1 MKKYCFVLLMMLF
14 FTTLSYAQVTTSAI
28 SGKIVDVQK
37 QALPGATVV
46 AIHLPSG
53 TYYSGVSNVDG
64 YYAIMGMKPGGPYRI
79 ETRYI
84 GYEKSD
90 LVGINLPLGETFIY
104 NPVMNESSIAL
115 NELVVVAAPGF
126 NTQRTG
132 ASANISSQ
140 QLQLMPS
147 ISRSVSDF
155 TRLVPQA
162 ASSNGGTSFSGTN
175 NRYNSFQVDGVVNND
190 VFGLAGTGTNG
201 GQAGIQPI
209 SLDAIEQIQVVIA
222 PYDVR
227 QSGFTGGG
235 INAITKSGSND
246 FKGSAYF
253 YGNNQDFVGTTAGK
267 NVENRKKLD
276 KQTDMQFGVSLG
288 GALIKN
294 KLFFFVNGEI
304 TDKSYPTSYN
314 VGEGSNVTKEEADQV
329 MNHLMSISGGY
340 NGGGYGPMDVTTKS
354 YKILE
359 RIDWNIND
367 NNKFTL
373 RHSYVS
379 GKQLNYSLSANG
391 LRFNDN
397 GYYMNSKTHTFAAE
411 LNTKL
416 NNTMNNELRVGY
428 TRVRDNR
435 DFGSTPFPY
444 VKVKLDN
451 LRYIEMGTERY
462 STANRLDQDIV
473 TLTDNFNLSFG
484 SHQLTFGTHNEL
496 FMLEN
501 LFIRENFGSYVYSSL
516 ADFLSI
522 GSAKEAKPEEY
533 NYSFSNETITG
544 SKNWAP
550 SFGAMQL
557 GLYAQ
562 DKWNL
567 TDNFNFTYGLRV
579 DMPLYLDKPSINEK
593 FNASEIAKSRDLA
606 TNKMPSSTP
615 LFSPR
620 VGFRWDINRD
630 NSFLVRGGAGIF
642 TGRIPFVW
650 ISNSFGNTGVE
661 YIRTRLQTA
670 DLKNINFKFSPDP
683 YNQPLGKAM
692 TSTEVDVV
700 SKDFK
705 YPQSFR
711 VNLAV
716 EKMLPFD
723 IRGTLEGI
731 YTKKMNDIYYQNI
744 NIEES
749 GKMLNNFKDKRP
761 LYGPSIS
768 ADYTSVILLSNTNE
782 GYSYNVTG
790 KLEKSF
796 DFGLDLMAA
805 YTYGVSKGVN
815 DGTSSQAYSNWSYNE
830 NWRGSNNPEV
840 SYTDFDQP
848 HRIIASASYKVAYGK
863 NLATSIALF
872 YSGNSGSRYS
882 LCYNGDLNKDGVK
895 GNDLI
900 YVPTN
905 SEIDAMIIKPLTN
918 LPADKQRND
927 LKAYINSEESGL
939 KNLQGKYA
947 ERNGLITPFEH
958 HFDLRIMQDFYLM
971 VGGRKHTL
979 QVNLDVLNIG
989 NLFNRAWGTVNSP
1002 GYSYTPI
1009 KVESIAS
1016 NGTPTFSF
1024 TKPASN
1030 ALYNQSDY
1038 NSRWRAQLGVRYI
1051 F

>member
-1 MKKYCFVLLMMLF
+1 MKKNLGFLLLMLL
-14 FTTLSYAQVTTSAI
+14 FTTISHAQVTTSAI
-28 SGKIVDVQK
+28 TGKIVDTKKEV
-37 QALPGATVV
+37 LPGAAVIAV
-46 AIHLPSG
+46 HIPSG
-53 TYYSGVSNVDG
+53 TMYSGVSNGDG
-64 YYAIMGMKPGGPYRI
+64 YYSLMGMKPGGPYRI
-79 ETRYI
+79 ETSFI
-84 GYEKSD
+84 GYEKAE
-90 LVGINLPLGETFIY
+90 LTGVTLPLGETYIY
-104 NPVMNESSIAL
+104 NPVMSESSIAL
-115 NELVVVAAPGF
+115 NELVIVGTSGF

-132 ASANISSQ
+132 ASANISAQ
-140 QLQLMPS
+140 QLQVMPS
-147 ISRSVSDF
+147 ISRSIGDF
-155 TRLVPQA
+155 TRLIPQA
-162 ASSNGGTSFSGTN
+162 ASTNGGTSFSGAN

-235 INAITKSGSND
+235 INAITKSGSNE

-267 NVENRKKLD
+267 DVKDRTKLD
-276 KQTDMQFGVSLG
+276 KQTDMQYGLSLG

-314 VGEGSNVTKEEADQV
+314 VGDGSNVTKEEADQV
-329 MNHLMSISGGY
+329 MNHLKSISGGY
-340 NGGGYGPMDVTTKS
+340 NGGGYGSQDVTTKS

-359 RIDWNIND
+359 RIDWNINE

-379 GKQLNYSLSANG
+379 GKQLNFSLSANG

-416 NNTMNNELRVGY
+416 SNTKNNELRFGY
-428 TRVRDNR
+428 TRVRDSR
-435 DFGSTPFPY
+435 DFGATPFPY
-444 VKVKLDN
+444 IKVKLDN

-462 STANRLDQDIV
+462 STANTLDQDIF
-473 TLTDNFNLSFG
+473 TLTDNFNWSVG

-496 FMLEN
+496 FQMEN

-522 GSAKEAKPEEY
+522 GTANEAKPEEY
-533 NYSFSNETITG
+533 NYSYSNETITG
-544 SKNWAP
+544 SKSWAP

-562 DKWNL
+562 DKWSV
-567 TDNFNFTYGLRV
+567 TDNFNLTYGLRV
-579 DMPLYLDKPSINEK
+579 DMPIYLDKPGVNTK
-593 FNASEIAKSRDLA
+593 FNTSDMAVSRNLA
-606 TNKMPSSTP
+606 TNNMPGSTP

-620 VGFRWDINRD
+620 VGFRWDINSD
-630 NSFLVRGGAGIF
+630 NSFLLRGGAGIF

-650 ISNSFGNTGVE
+650 ISNSFSNTGIE
-661 YIRTRLQTA
+661 YVRTRLKSS
-670 DLKNINFKFSPDP
+670 DLKNMDFKFNADP
-683 YNQPLGKAM
+683 ANQPSGKSM
-692 TSTEVDVV
+692 TSEVDVV
-700 SKDFK
+700 SDDFK

-716 EKMLPFD
+716 EKMLPYD
-723 IRGTLEGI
+723 VRATVEGI
-731 YTKKMNDIYYQNI
+731 YTKKMNDIFYQNI

-749 GKMLNNFKDKRP
+749 GKTLNNFGDKRP
-761 LYGPSIS
+761 LYGSSIS
-768 ADYTSVILLSNTNE
+768 SDYTSVILLSNSSE
-782 GYSYNVTG
+782 GYSYNITG
-790 KLEKSF
+790 KLEKTF

-805 YTYGVSKGVN
+805 YTYGQSKGVN

-848 HRIIASASYKVAYGK
+848 HRIIASASYKVSYGK
-863 NLATSIALF
+863 NFATSVALF
-872 YSGNSGSRYS
+872 YNGNSGSRYS
-882 LCYNGDLNKDGVK
+882 LCYNGDLNKDGVN
-895 GNDLI
+895 GNDLL
-900 YVPTN
+900 YVPTDA
-905 SEIDAMIIKPLTN
+905 EVDAMNFKTLTG
-918 LPADKQRND
+918 LTPDQQKID
-927 LKAYINSEESGL
+927 LKGFLASEESGL
-939 KNLQGKYA
+939 SDKRGGYA
-947 ERNGLITPFEH
+947 ERNELMTPFEH
-958 HFDLRIMQDFYLM
+958 HFDLRLMQDFYIM
-971 VGGRKHTL
+971 VGSRKHTL

-1009 KVESIAS
+1009 KAESVTAD
-1016 NGTPTFSF
+1016 GAATFSF
-1024 TKPASN
+1024 TKPSSN
-1030 ALYNQSDY
+1030 KLYNQSDY
-1038 NSRWRAQLGVRYI
+1038 NSRWRAQIGVRYI

>member
-1 MKKYCFVLLMMLF
+1 MKKNLVFLLLMLL
-14 FTTLSYAQVTTSAI
+14 FTTISHAQVTTSAI
-28 SGKIVDVQK
+28 TGKIVDAKKEV
-37 QALPGATVV
+37 LPGAAVIAV
-46 AIHLPSG
+46 HIPSG
-53 TYYSGVSNVDG
+53 TMYSGVSNGDG
-64 YYAIMGMKPGGPYRI
+64 YYSLMGMKPGGPYRI
-79 ETRYI
+79 ETSFI
-84 GYEKSD
+84 GYEKAE
-90 LVGINLPLGETFIY
+90 LTGVTLPLGETYIY
-104 NPVMNESSIAL
+104 NPVMSESSIAL
-115 NELVVVAAPGF
+115 NELVIVGTSGF

-132 ASANISSQ
+132 ASANISAQ

-147 ISRSVSDF
+147 ISRSIGDF
-155 TRLVPQA
+155 TRLIPQA
-162 ASSNGGTSFSGTN
+162 ASTNGGTSFSGTN

-235 INAITKSGSND
+235 INAITKSGSNE

-267 NVENRKKLD
+267 DVKDRTKLD
-276 KQTDMQFGVSLG
+276 KQTDMQYGLSLG

-314 VGEGSNVTKEEADQV
+314 VGDGSNVTKEEADQV
-329 MNHLMSISGGY
+329 MNHLKSISGGY
-340 NGGGYGPMDVTTKS
+340 NGGGYGSQDVTTKS

-359 RIDWNIND
+359 RIDWNINE

-379 GKQLNYSLSANG
+379 GKQLNFSLSANG

-416 NNTMNNELRVGY
+416 SNTKNNELRFGY
-428 TRVRDNR
+428 TRVRDSR
-435 DFGSTPFPY
+435 DFGATPFPY
-444 VKVKLDN
+444 IKVKLDN

-462 STANRLDQDIV
+462 STANTLDQDIF
-473 TLTDNFNLSFG
+473 TLTDNFNWSVG

-496 FMLEN
+496 FQMEN

-522 GSAKEAKPEEY
+522 GTANEAKPEEY
-533 NYSFSNETITG
+533 NYSYSNETITG
-544 SKNWAP
+544 SKSWAP

-562 DKWNL
+562 DKWSV
-567 TDNFNFTYGLRV
+567 TDNFNLTYGLRV
-579 DMPLYLDKPSINEK
+579 DMPIYLDKPGVNAK
-593 FNASEIAKSRDLA
+593 FNTSDMAVSRNLA
-606 TNKMPSSTP
+606 TNNMPGSTP

-620 VGFRWDINRD
+620 VGFRWDINSD
-630 NSFLVRGGAGIF
+630 NSFLLRGGAGIF

-650 ISNSFGNTGVE
+650 ISNSFSNTGIE
-661 YIRTRLQTA
+661 YVRTRLKSS
-670 DLKNINFKFSPDP
+670 DLKNMDFKFNADP
-683 YNQPLGKAM
+683 ANQPSGKSM
-692 TSTEVDVV
+692 TSEVDVV
-700 SKDFK
+700 SDDFK

-711 VNLAV
+711 VNMAV
-716 EKMLPFD
+716 EKMLPYD
-723 IRGTLEGI
+723 VRATVEGI
-731 YTKKMNDIYYQNI
+731 YTKKMNDIFYQNI

-749 GKMLNNFKDKRP
+749 GKTVNNFGDKRP
-761 LYGPSIS
+761 LYGSSIS
-768 ADYTSVILLSNTNE
+768 SDYTSVILLSNSSE
-782 GYSYNVTG
+782 GYSYNITG
-790 KLEKSF
+790 KLEKTF

-805 YTYGVSKGVN
+805 YTYGQSKGVN

-848 HRIIASASYKVAYGK
+848 HRIIASASYKVSYGK
-863 NLATSIALF
+863 NFATSVALF
-872 YSGNSGSRYS
+872 YNGNSGSRYS
-882 LCYNGDLNKDGVK
+882 LCYNGDLNKDGVN
-895 GNDLI
+895 GNDLL
-900 YVPTN
+900 YVPTDA
-905 SEIDAMIIKPLTN
+905 EVDAMNFKTLTG
-918 LPADKQRND
+918 LTPDQQKID
-927 LKAYINSEESGL
+927 LKGFLASEESGL
-939 KNLQGKYA
+939 SDKRGGYA
-947 ERNGLITPFEH
+947 ERNELMTPFEH
-958 HFDLRIMQDFYLM
+958 HFDLRLMQDFYIM
-971 VGGRKHTL
+971 VGSRKHTL

-1009 KVESIAS
+1009 KAESVTAD
-1016 NGTPTFSF
+1016 GAATFSF
-1024 TKPASN
+1024 TKPSN
-1030 ALYNQSDY
+1030 NKLYNQSDY
-1038 NSRWRAQLGVRYI
+1038 NSRWRAQIGVRYI

>member
-1 MKKYCFVLLMMLF
+1 MKKNLGFLLLMLL
-14 FTTLSYAQVTTSAI
+14 FTTISHAQVTTSAI
-28 SGKIVDVQK
+28 TGKIVDTKKEV
-37 QALPGATVV
+37 LPGAAVIAV
-46 AIHLPSG
+46 HIPSG
-53 TYYSGVSNVDG
+53 TMYSGVSNGDG
-64 YYAIMGMKPGGPYRI
+64 YYSLMGMKPGGPYRI
-79 ETRYI
+79 ETSFI
-84 GYEKSD
+84 GYEKAE
-90 LVGINLPLGETFIY
+90 LTGVTLPLGETYIY
-104 NPVMNESSIAL
+104 NPVMSESSIAL
-115 NELVVVAAPGF
+115 NELVIVGTSGF

-132 ASANISSQ
+132 ASANISAQ
-140 QLQLMPS
+140 QLQVMPS
-147 ISRSVSDF
+147 ISRSIGDF
-155 TRLVPQA
+155 TRLIPQA
-162 ASSNGGTSFSGTN
+162 ASTNGGTSFSGAN

-235 INAITKSGSND
+235 INAITKSGSNE

-267 NVENRKKLD
+267 DVKDRTKLD
-276 KQTDMQFGVSLG
+276 KQTDMQYGLSLG

-314 VGEGSNVTKEEADQV
+314 VGDGSNVTKEEADQV
-329 MNHLMSISGGY
+329 MNHLKSISGGY
-340 NGGGYGPMDVTTKS
+340 NGGGYGSQDVTTKS

-359 RIDWNIND
+359 RIDWNINE

-379 GKQLNYSLSANG
+379 GKQLNFSLSANG

-416 NNTMNNELRVGY
+416 SNTKNNELRFGY
-428 TRVRDNR
+428 TRVRDSR
-435 DFGSTPFPY
+435 DFGATPFPY
-444 VKVKLDN
+444 IKVKLDN

-462 STANRLDQDIV
+462 STANTLDQDIF
-473 TLTDNFNLSFG
+473 TLTDNFNWSVG

-496 FMLEN
+496 FQMEN

-522 GSAKEAKPEEY
+522 GTANEAKPEEY
-533 NYSFSNETITG
+533 NYSYSNETITG
-544 SKNWAP
+544 SKSWAP

-562 DKWNL
+562 DKWSV
-567 TDNFNFTYGLRV
+567 TDNFNLTYGLRV
-579 DMPLYLDKPSINEK
+579 DMPIYLDKPGVNTK
-593 FNASEIAKSRDLA
+593 FNTSDMAVSRNLA
-606 TNKMPSSTP
+606 TNNMPGSTP

-620 VGFRWDINRD
+620 VGFRWDINSD
-630 NSFLVRGGAGIF
+630 NSFLFRGGAGIF

-650 ISNSFGNTGVE
+650 ISNSFSNTGIE
-661 YIRTRLQTA
+661 YVRTRLKSS
-670 DLKNINFKFSPDP
+670 DLKNMDFKFNADP
-683 YNQPLGKAM
+683 ANQPSGKSM
-692 TSTEVDVV
+692 TSEVDVV
-700 SKDFK
+700 SDDFK

-716 EKMLPFD
+716 EKMLPYD
-723 IRGTLEGI
+723 VRATVEGI
-731 YTKKMNDIYYQNI
+731 YTKKMNDIFYQNI

-749 GKMLNNFKDKRP
+749 GKTLNNFGDKRP
-761 LYGPSIS
+761 LYGSSIS
-768 ADYTSVILLSNTNE
+768 SDYTSVILLSNSSE
-782 GYSYNVTG
+782 GYSYNITG
-790 KLEKSF
+790 KLEKTF

-805 YTYGVSKGVN
+805 YTYGQSKGVN

-848 HRIIASASYKVAYGK
+848 HRIIASASYKVSYGK
-863 NLATSIALF
+863 NFATSVALF
-872 YSGNSGSRYS
+872 YNGNSGSRYS
-882 LCYNGDLNKDGVK
+882 LCYNGDLNKDGVN
-895 GNDLI
+895 GNDLL
-900 YVPTN
+900 YVPTDA
-905 SEIDAMIIKPLTN
+905 EVDAMNFKTLTG
-918 LPADKQRND
+918 LTPDQQKID
-927 LKAYINSEESGL
+927 LKGFLASEESGL
-939 KNLQGKYA
+939 SDKRGGYA
-947 ERNGLITPFEH
+947 ERNELMTPFEH
-958 HFDLRIMQDFYLM
+958 HFDLRLMQDFYIM
-971 VGGRKHTL
+971 VGSRKHTL

-1009 KVESIAS
+1009 KAESVTAD
-1016 NGTPTFSF
+1016 GAATFSF
-1024 TKPASN
+1024 TKPSSN
-1030 ALYNQSDY
+1030 KLYNQSDY
-1038 NSRWRAQLGVRYI
+1038 NSRWRAQIGVRYI

>member
-1 MKKYCFVLLMMLF
+1 MKKNLVFLLLMLL
-14 FTTLSYAQVTTSAI
+14 FTTISHAQVTTSAI
-28 SGKIVDVQK
+28 TGKIVDAKKEV
-37 QALPGATVV
+37 LPGAAVIAV
-46 AIHLPSG
+46 HIPSG
-53 TYYSGVSNVDG
+53 TMYSGVSNGDG
-64 YYAIMGMKPGGPYRI
+64 YYSLMGMKPGGPYRI
-79 ETRYI
+79 ETSFI
-84 GYEKSD
+84 GYEKAE
-90 LVGINLPLGETFIY
+90 LTGVTLPLGETYIY
-104 NPVMNESSIAL
+104 NPVMSESSIAL
-115 NELVVVAAPGF
+115 NELVIVGTSGF

-132 ASANISSQ
+132 ASANISAQ

-147 ISRSVSDF
+147 ISRSIGDF
-155 TRLVPQA
+155 TRLIPQA
-162 ASSNGGTSFSGTN
+162 ASTNGGTSFSGTN

-235 INAITKSGSND
+235 INAITKSGSNE

-267 NVENRKKLD
+267 DVKDRTKLD
-276 KQTDMQFGVSLG
+276 KQTDMQYGLSLG

-314 VGEGSNVTKEEADQV
+314 VGDGSNVTKEEADQV
-329 MNHLMSISGGY
+329 MNHLKSISGGY
-340 NGGGYGPMDVTTKS
+340 NGGGYGSQDVTTKS

-359 RIDWNIND
+359 RIDWNINE

-379 GKQLNYSLSANG
+379 GKQLNFSLSANG

-416 NNTMNNELRVGY
+416 SNTKNNELRFGY
-428 TRVRDNR
+428 TRVRDSR
-435 DFGSTPFPY
+435 DFGATPFPY
-444 VKVKLDN
+444 IKVKLDN

-462 STANRLDQDIV
+462 STANTLDQDIF
-473 TLTDNFNLSFG
+473 TLTDNFNWSVG

-496 FMLEN
+496 FQMEN

-522 GSAKEAKPEEY
+522 GTANEAKPEEY
-533 NYSFSNETITG
+533 NYSYSNETITG
-544 SKNWAP
+544 SKSWAP

-562 DKWNL
+562 DKWSV
-567 TDNFNFTYGLRV
+567 TDNFNLTYGLRV
-579 DMPLYLDKPSINEK
+579 DMPIYLDKPGVNAK
-593 FNASEIAKSRDLA
+593 FNASDMAVSRNLA
-606 TNKMPSSTP
+606 TNNMPGSTP

-620 VGFRWDINRD
+620 VGFRWDINSD
-630 NSFLVRGGAGIF
+630 NSFLLRGGAGIF

-650 ISNSFGNTGVE
+650 ISNSFSNTGIE
-661 YIRTRLQTA
+661 YVRTRLKSS
-670 DLKNINFKFSPDP
+670 DLKNMDFKFNADP
-683 YNQPLGKAM
+683 ANQPSGKSM
-692 TSTEVDVV
+692 TSEVDVV
-700 SKDFK
+700 SDDFK

-711 VNLAV
+711 VNMAV
-716 EKMLPFD
+716 EKMLPYD
-723 IRGTLEGI
+723 VRATVEGI
-731 YTKKMNDIYYQNI
+731 YTKKMNDIFYQNI

-749 GKMLNNFKDKRP
+749 GKTVNNFGDKRP
-761 LYGPSIS
+761 LYGSSIS
-768 ADYTSVILLSNTNE
+768 SDYTSVILLSNSSE
-782 GYSYNVTG
+782 GYSYNITG
-790 KLEKSF
+790 KLEKTF

-805 YTYGVSKGVN
+805 YTYGQSKGVN

-848 HRIIASASYKVAYGK
+848 HRIIASASYKVSYGK
-863 NLATSIALF
+863 NFATSVALF
-872 YSGNSGSRYS
+872 YNGNSGSRYS
-882 LCYNGDLNKDGVK
+882 LCYNGDLNKDGVN
-895 GNDLI
+895 GNDLL
-900 YVPTN
+900 YVPTDA
-905 SEIDAMIIKPLTN
+905 EVDAMNFKTLTG
-918 LPADKQRND
+918 LTPDQQKID
-927 LKAYINSEESGL
+927 LKGFLASEESGL
-939 KNLQGKYA
+939 SDKRGGYA
-947 ERNGLITPFEH
+947 ERNELMTPFEH
-958 HFDLRIMQDFYLM
+958 HFDLRLMQDFYIM
-971 VGGRKHTL
+971 VGSRKHTL

-1009 KVESIAS
+1009 KAESVTAD
-1016 NGTPTFSF
+1016 GAATFSF
-1024 TKPASN
+1024 TKPSN
-1030 ALYNQSDY
+1030 NKLYNQSDY
-1038 NSRWRAQLGVRYI
+1038 NSRWRAQIGVRYI

>member
-1 MKKYCFVLLMMLF
+1 MKKNLVFLLLMLL
-14 FTTLSYAQVTTSAI
+14 FTTISHAQVTTSAI
-28 SGKIVDVQK
+28 TGKIVDAKKEV
-37 QALPGATVV
+37 LPGAAVIAV
-46 AIHLPSG
+46 HIPSG
-53 TYYSGVSNVDG
+53 TMYSGVSNGDG
-64 YYAIMGMKPGGPYRI
+64 YYSLMGMKPGGPYRI
-79 ETRYI
+79 ETSFI
-84 GYEKSD
+84 GYEKAE
-90 LVGINLPLGETFIY
+90 LTGVTLPLGETYIY
-104 NPVMNESSIAL
+104 NPVMSESSIAL
-115 NELVVVAAPGF
+115 NELVIVGTSGF

-132 ASANISSQ
+132 ASANISAQ

-147 ISRSVSDF
+147 ISRSIGDF
-155 TRLVPQA
+155 TRLIPQA
-162 ASSNGGTSFSGTN
+162 ASTNGGTSFSGTN

-235 INAITKSGSND
+235 INAITKSGSNE

-267 NVENRKKLD
+267 DVKDRTKLD
-276 KQTDMQFGVSLG
+276 KQTDMQYGLSLG

-314 VGEGSNVTKEEADQV
+314 VGDGSNVTKEEADQV
-329 MNHLMSISGGY
+329 MNHLKSISGGY
-340 NGGGYGPMDVTTKS
+340 NGGGYGSQDVTTKS

-359 RIDWNIND
+359 RIDWNINE

-379 GKQLNYSLSANG
+379 GKQLNFSLSANG

-416 NNTMNNELRVGY
+416 SNTKNNELRFGY
-428 TRVRDNR
+428 TRVRDSR
-435 DFGSTPFPY
+435 DFGATPFPY
-444 VKVKLDN
+444 IKVKLDN

-462 STANRLDQDIV
+462 STANTLDQDIF
-473 TLTDNFNLSFG
+473 TLTDNFNWSVG

-496 FMLEN
+496 FQMEN

-522 GSAKEAKPEEY
+522 GTANEAKPEEY
-533 NYSFSNETITG
+533 NYSYSNETITG
-544 SKNWAP
+544 SKSWAP

-562 DKWNL
+562 DKWSV
-567 TDNFNFTYGLRV
+567 TDNFNLTYGLRV
-579 DMPLYLDKPSINEK
+579 DMPIYLDKPGVNAK
-593 FNASEIAKSRDLA
+593 FNASDMAVSRNLA
-606 TNKMPSSTP
+606 TNNMPGSTP

-620 VGFRWDINRD
+620 VGFRWDINSD
-630 NSFLVRGGAGIF
+630 NSFLLRGGAGIF

-650 ISNSFGNTGVE
+650 ISNSFSNTGIE
-661 YIRTRLQTA
+661 YVRTRLKSS
-670 DLKNINFKFSPDP
+670 DLKNMDFKFNADP
-683 YNQPLGKAM
+683 ANQPSGKSM
-692 TSTEVDVV
+692 TSEVDVV
-700 SKDFK
+700 SDDFK

-711 VNLAV
+711 VNMAV
-716 EKMLPFD
+716 EKMLPYD
-723 IRGTLEGI
+723 VRATVEGI
-731 YTKKMNDIYYQNI
+731 YTKKMNDIFYQNI

-749 GKMLNNFKDKRP
+749 GKTLNNFGDKRP
-761 LYGPSIS
+761 LYGSSIS
-768 ADYTSVILLSNTNE
+768 SDYTSVILLSNSSE
-782 GYSYNVTG
+782 GYSYNITG
-790 KLEKSF
+790 KLEKTF

-805 YTYGVSKGVN
+805 YTYGQSKGVN

-848 HRIIASASYKVAYGK
+848 HRIIASASYKVSYGK
-863 NLATSIALF
+863 NFATSVALF
-872 YSGNSGSRYS
+872 YNGNSGSRYS
-882 LCYNGDLNKDGVK
+882 LCYNGDLNKDGVN
-895 GNDLI
+895 GNDLL
-900 YVPTN
+900 YVPTDA
-905 SEIDAMIIKPLTN
+905 EVDAMNFKTLTG
-918 LPADKQRND
+918 LTPDQQKID
-927 LKAYINSEESGL
+927 LKGFLASEESGL
-939 KNLQGKYA
+939 SDKRGGYA
-947 ERNGLITPFEH
+947 ERNELMTPFEH
-958 HFDLRIMQDFYLM
+958 HFDLRLMQDFYIM
-971 VGGRKHTL
+971 VGSRKHTL

-1009 KVESIAS
+1009 KAESVTAD
-1016 NGTPTFSF
+1016 GAATFSF
-1024 TKPASN
+1024 TKPSN
-1030 ALYNQSDY
+1030 NKLYNQSDY
-1038 NSRWRAQLGVRYI
+1038 NSRWRAQIGVRYI

>member
-1 MKKYCFVLLMMLF
+1 MKKNCIFLLLVF
-14 FTTLSYAQVTTSAI
+14 LLSTVSYAQVTTSAI
-28 SGKIVDVQK
+28 TGKIVDANKEV
-37 QALPGATVV
+37 LPGAAVV
-46 AIHLPSG
+46 AVHIPSG
-53 TYYSGVSNVDG
+53 TRYSGVSNGDG
-64 YYAIMGMKPGGPYRI
+64 YFSVMGMKPGGPYHI
-79 ETRYI
+79 VTSFI
-84 GYEKSD
+84 GYEKAE
-90 LVGINLPLGETFIY
+90 LTGVILPLGETFIY
-104 NPVMNESSIAL
+104 NPVMKESSIAL
-115 NELVVVAAPGF
+115 NELVVVGTSGF

-132 ASANISSQ
+132 ASANISAQ
-140 QLQLMPS
+140 QLQIMPS
-147 ISRSVSDF
+147 ISRSIGDF

-162 ASSNGGTSFSGTN
+162 VSTNGGTSFSGAN

-235 INAITKSGSND
+235 INAITKSGSNE
-246 FKGSAYF
+246 FKGGAYF
-253 YGNNQDFVGTTAGK
+253 YGNNENFVGTTAGK
-267 NVENRKKLD
+267 DIKNRKKQD
-276 KQTDMQFGVSLG
+276 SQTDMQYGLSLG

-314 VGEGSNVTKEEADQV
+314 VGGGSNITKEEADQV
-329 MNHLMSISGGY
+329 MNHLKSISGGY
-340 NGGGYGPMDVTTKS
+340 DGGGYGLQDITTKS

-359 RIDWNIND
+359 RIDWNINES
-367 NNKFTL
+367 NKFTL

-379 GKQLNYSLSANG
+379 GKQLNFSLTPDA

-416 NNTMNNELRVGY
+416 NNTMNNELRLGY

-435 DFGSTPFPY
+435 DFGSMPFPY
-444 VKVKLDN
+444 IKVKLDN

-462 STANRLDQDIV
+462 SSANRLDQDIF
-473 TLTDNFNLSFG
+473 TLTDNFNWSVG
-484 SHQLTFGTHNEL
+484 THQLTFGTHNEL
-496 FMLEN
+496 FQMEN

-516 ADFLSI
+516 NDFLSI
-522 GSAKEAKPEEY
+522 GTANEAKPEEY
-533 NYSFSNETITG
+533 NYSYSNESITG
-544 SKNWAP
+544 SKSWAP

-562 DKWNL
+562 DKWSV

-579 DMPLYLDKPSINEK
+579 DMPIYLDKPGANTK
-593 FNASEIAKSRDLA
+593 FNSTDIATSHSLA
-606 TNKMPSSTP
+606 TDKMPKSTL

-620 VGFRWDINRD
+620 FGFRWDINSD
-630 NSFLVRGGAGIF
+630 NSFLLRGGAGIF

-650 ISNSFGNTGVE
+650 ISNSFSNTGVE
-661 YIRTRLQTA
+661 YIRTKLTSS
-670 DLKNINFKFSPDP
+670 DLVNMDFKFSPDP
-683 YNQPLGKAM
+683 ANQLPGKSVP
-692 TSTEVDVV
+692 TTEVNVI
-700 SKDFK
+700 SSDFK

-711 VNLAV
+711 VNLAI
-716 EKMLPFD
+716 ERMLPSD
-723 IRGTLEGI
+723 VRATIEGI
-731 YTKKMNDIYYQNI
+731 YTKKRNDIYYQNI

-749 GKMLNNFKDKRP
+749 GKTLNNFGDKRP
-761 LYGPSIS
+761 LYGSSIS
-768 ADYTSVILLSNTNE
+768 SDYTSIILLSNSSE
-782 GYSYNVTG
+782 GYSYNITG

-796 DFGLDLMAA
+796 YFGLDLMAA
-805 YTYGVSKGVN
+805 YTYGKSKGVN

-848 HRIIASASYKVAYGK
+848 HRIIASASYKVNYGK
-863 NLATSIALF
+863 SFATSIALF
-872 YSGNSGSRYS
+872 YNGNSGSRYS

-905 SEIDAMIIKPLTN
+905 AEIDAMNFKTLTD
-918 LPADKQRND
+918 LTPAQQRND
-927 LKAYINSEESGL
+927 LRAFINSKESGL
-939 KNLQGKYA
+939 RDKQGDYA
-947 ERNGLITPFEH
+947 ERNGLMTPFEH
-958 HFDLRIMQDFYLM
+958 HFDLRLMQDFYLM
-971 VGGRKHTL
+971 VGGHKHTL

-1002 GYSYTPI
+1002 GYSYTPV
-1009 KVESIAS
+1009 KVESIAAD
-1016 NGTPTFSF
+1016 GTPTFSF
-1024 TKPASN
+1024 TKPTSN
-1030 ALYNQSDY
+1030 TLYSQSDY
-1038 NSRWRAQLGVRYI
+1038 NSRWRAQIGVRYI

>member
-1 MKKYCFVLLMMLF
+1 MKKNLGFLLLMLL
-14 FTTLSYAQVTTSAI
+14 FTTISHAQVTTSAI
-28 SGKIVDVQK
+28 TGKIVDTKKEV
-37 QALPGATVV
+37 LPGAAVIAV
-46 AIHLPSG
+46 HIPSG
-53 TYYSGVSNVDG
+53 TMYSGVSNGDG
-64 YYAIMGMKPGGPYRI
+64 YYSLMGMKPGGPYRI
-79 ETRYI
+79 ETSFI
-84 GYEKSD
+84 GYEKAE
-90 LVGINLPLGETFIY
+90 LTGITLPLGETYIY
-104 NPVMNESSIAL
+104 NPVMSESSIAL
-115 NELVVVAAPGF
+115 NELVIVGTSGF

-132 ASANISSQ
+132 ASANISAQ
-140 QLQLMPS
+140 QLQVMPS
-147 ISRSVSDF
+147 ISRSIGDF
-155 TRLVPQA
+155 TRLIPQA
-162 ASSNGGTSFSGTN
+162 ASTNGGTSFSGAN

-235 INAITKSGSND
+235 INAITKSGSNE

-267 NVENRKKLD
+267 DVKDRTKLD
-276 KQTDMQFGVSLG
+276 KQTDMQYGLSLG

-314 VGEGSNVTKEEADQV
+314 VGDGSNVTKEEADQV
-329 MNHLMSISGGY
+329 MNHLKSISGGY
-340 NGGGYGPMDVTTKS
+340 NGGGYGSQDVTTKS

-359 RIDWNIND
+359 RIDWNINE

-379 GKQLNYSLSANG
+379 GKQLNFSLSANG

-416 NNTMNNELRVGY
+416 SNTKNNELRFGY
-428 TRVRDNR
+428 TRVRDSR
-435 DFGSTPFPY
+435 DFGATPFPY
-444 VKVKLDN
+444 IKVKLDN

-462 STANRLDQDIV
+462 STANTLDQDIF
-473 TLTDNFNLSFG
+473 TLTDNFNWSVG

-496 FMLEN
+496 FQMEN

-522 GSAKEAKPEEY
+522 GTANEAKPEEY
-533 NYSFSNETITG
+533 NYSYSNETITG
-544 SKNWAP
+544 SKSWAP

-562 DKWNL
+562 DKWSV
-567 TDNFNFTYGLRV
+567 TDNFNLTYGLRV
-579 DMPLYLDKPSINEK
+579 DMPIYLDKPGVNTK
-593 FNASEIAKSRDLA
+593 FNTSDMAVSRNLA
-606 TNKMPSSTP
+606 TNNMPGSTP

-620 VGFRWDINRD
+620 VGFRWDINSD
-630 NSFLVRGGAGIF
+630 NSFLLRGGAGIF

-650 ISNSFGNTGVE
+650 ISNSFSNTGIE
-661 YIRTRLQTA
+661 YVRTRLKSS
-670 DLKNINFKFSPDP
+670 DLKNMDFKFNADP
-683 YNQPLGKAM
+683 ANQPSGKSM
-692 TSTEVDVV
+692 TSEVDVV
-700 SKDFK
+700 SDDFK

-716 EKMLPFD
+716 EKMLPYD
-723 IRGTLEGI
+723 VRATVEGI
-731 YTKKMNDIYYQNI
+731 YTKKMNDIFYQNI

-749 GKMLNNFKDKRP
+749 GKTLNNFGDKRP
-761 LYGPSIS
+761 LYGSSIS
-768 ADYTSVILLSNTNE
+768 SDYTSVILLSNSSE
-782 GYSYNVTG
+782 GYSYNITG
-790 KLEKSF
+790 KLEKTF

-805 YTYGVSKGVN
+805 YTYGQSKGVN

-848 HRIIASASYKVAYGK
+848 HRIIASASYKVSYGK
-863 NLATSIALF
+863 NFATSVALF
-872 YSGNSGSRYS
+872 YNGNSGSRYS
-882 LCYNGDLNKDGVK
+882 LCYNGDLNKDGVN
-895 GNDLI
+895 GNDLL
-900 YVPTN
+900 YVPTDA
-905 SEIDAMIIKPLTN
+905 EVDAMNFKTLTG
-918 LPADKQRND
+918 LTPDQQKID
-927 LKAYINSEESGL
+927 LKGFLASEESGL
-939 KNLQGKYA
+939 SDKRGGYA
-947 ERNGLITPFEH
+947 ERNELMTPFEH
-958 HFDLRIMQDFYLM
+958 HFDLRLMQDFYIM
-971 VGGRKHTL
+971 VGSRKHTL

-1009 KVESIAS
+1009 KAESVTAD
-1016 NGTPTFSF
+1016 GAATFSF
-1024 TKPASN
+1024 TKPSSN
-1030 ALYNQSDY
+1030 KLYNQSDY
-1038 NSRWRAQLGVRYI
+1038 NSRWRAQIGVRYI

>member
-1 MKKYCFVLLMMLF
+1 MKKNLVFLLLMLL
-14 FTTLSYAQVTTSAI
+14 FTTISHAQVTTSAI
-28 SGKIVDVQK
+28 TGKIVDAKKEV
-37 QALPGATVV
+37 LPGAAVIAV
-46 AIHLPSG
+46 HIPSG
-53 TYYSGVSNVDG
+53 TMYSGVSNGDG
-64 YYAIMGMKPGGPYRI
+64 YYSLMGMKPGGPYRI
-79 ETRYI
+79 ETSFI
-84 GYEKSD
+84 GYEKAE
-90 LVGINLPLGETFIY
+90 LTGVTLPLGETYIY
-104 NPVMNESSIAL
+104 NPVMSESSIAL
-115 NELVVVAAPGF
+115 NELVIVGTSGF

-132 ASANISSQ
+132 ASANISAQ

-147 ISRSVSDF
+147 ISRSIGDF
-155 TRLVPQA
+155 TRLIPQA
-162 ASSNGGTSFSGTN
+162 ASTNGGTSFSGAN

-235 INAITKSGSND
+235 INAITKSGSNE

-267 NVENRKKLD
+267 DVKDRTKLD
-276 KQTDMQFGVSLG
+276 KQTDMQYGLSLG

-314 VGEGSNVTKEEADQV
+314 VGDGSNVTKEEADQV
-329 MNHLMSISGGY
+329 MNHLKSISGGY
-340 NGGGYGPMDVTTKS
+340 NGGGYGSQDVTTKS

-359 RIDWNIND
+359 RIDWNINE

-379 GKQLNYSLSANG
+379 GKQLNFSLSANG

-416 NNTMNNELRVGY
+416 SNTKNNELRFGY
-428 TRVRDNR
+428 TRVRDSR
-435 DFGSTPFPY
+435 DFGATPFPY
-444 VKVKLDN
+444 IKVKLDN

-462 STANRLDQDIV
+462 STANTLDQDIF
-473 TLTDNFNLSFG
+473 TLTDNFNWSVG

-496 FMLEN
+496 FQMEN

-522 GSAKEAKPEEY
+522 GTANEAKPEEY
-533 NYSFSNETITG
+533 NYSYSNETITG
-544 SKNWAP
+544 SKSWAP

-562 DKWNL
+562 DKWSV
-567 TDNFNFTYGLRV
+567 TDNFNLTYGLRV
-579 DMPLYLDKPSINEK
+579 DMPIYLDKPGVNAK
-593 FNASEIAKSRDLA
+593 FNASDMAVSRNLA
-606 TNKMPSSTP
+606 TNNMPGSTP

-620 VGFRWDINRD
+620 VGFRWDINSD
-630 NSFLVRGGAGIF
+630 NSFLLRGGAGIF

-650 ISNSFGNTGVE
+650 ISNSFSNTGIE
-661 YIRTRLQTA
+661 YVRTRLKSS
-670 DLKNINFKFSPDP
+670 DLKNMDFKFNADP
-683 YNQPLGKAM
+683 ANQPSGKSM
-692 TSTEVDVV
+692 TSEVDVV
-700 SKDFK
+700 SDDFK

-711 VNLAV
+711 VNMAV
-716 EKMLPFD
+716 EKMLPYD
-723 IRGTLEGI
+723 VRATVEGI
-731 YTKKMNDIYYQNI
+731 YTKKMNDIFYQNI

-749 GKMLNNFKDKRP
+749 GKTVNNFGDKRP
-761 LYGPSIS
+761 LYGSSIS
-768 ADYTSVILLSNTNE
+768 SDYTSVILLSNSSE
-782 GYSYNVTG
+782 GYSYNITG
-790 KLEKSF
+790 KLEKTF

-805 YTYGVSKGVN
+805 YTYGQSKGVN

-848 HRIIASASYKVAYGK
+848 HRIIASASYKVSYGK
-863 NLATSIALF
+863 NFATSVALF
-872 YSGNSGSRYS
+872 YNGNSGSRYS
-882 LCYNGDLNKDGVK
+882 LCYNGDLNKDGVN
-895 GNDLI
+895 GNDLL
-900 YVPTN
+900 YVPTDA
-905 SEIDAMIIKPLTN
+905 EVDAMNFKTLTG
-918 LPADKQRND
+918 LTPDQQKID
-927 LKAYINSEESGL
+927 LKGFLASEESGL
-939 KNLQGKYA
+939 SDKRGGYA
-947 ERNGLITPFEH
+947 ERNELMTPFEH
-958 HFDLRIMQDFYLM
+958 HFDLRLMQDFYIM
-971 VGGRKHTL
+971 VGSRKHTL

-1009 KVESIAS
+1009 KAESVTAD
-1016 NGTPTFSF
+1016 GAATFSF
-1024 TKPASN
+1024 TKPSN
-1030 ALYNQSDY
+1030 NKLYNQSDY
-1038 NSRWRAQLGVRYI
+1038 NSRWRAQIGVRYI

>member
-1 MKKYCFVLLMMLF
+1 MKKNLGFLLLMLL
-14 FTTLSYAQVTTSAI
+14 FTTISHAQVTTSAI
-28 SGKIVDVQK
+28 TGKIVDTKKEV
-37 QALPGATVV
+37 LPGAAVIAV
-46 AIHLPSG
+46 HIPSG
-53 TYYSGVSNVDG
+53 TMYSGVSNGDG
-64 YYAIMGMKPGGPYRI
+64 YYSLMGMKPGGPYRI
-79 ETRYI
+79 ETSFI
-84 GYEKSD
+84 GYEKAE
-90 LVGINLPLGETFIY
+90 LTGVTLPLGETYIY
-104 NPVMNESSIAL
+104 NPVMSESSIAL
-115 NELVVVAAPGF
+115 NELVIVGTSGF

-132 ASANISSQ
+132 ASANISAQ
-140 QLQLMPS
+140 QLQVMPS
-147 ISRSVSDF
+147 ISRSIGDF
-155 TRLVPQA
+155 TRLIPQA
-162 ASSNGGTSFSGTN
+162 ASTNGGTSFSGAN

-235 INAITKSGSND
+235 INAITKSGSNE

-267 NVENRKKLD
+267 DVKDRTKLD
-276 KQTDMQFGVSLG
+276 KQTDMQYGLSLG

-314 VGEGSNVTKEEADQV
+314 VGDGSNVTKEEADQV
-329 MNHLMSISGGY
+329 MNHLKSISGGY
-340 NGGGYGPMDVTTKS
+340 NGGGYGSQDVTTKS

-359 RIDWNIND
+359 RIDWNINE

-379 GKQLNYSLSANG
+379 GKQLNFSLSANG

-416 NNTMNNELRVGY
+416 SNTKNNELRFGY
-428 TRVRDNR
+428 TRVRDSR
-435 DFGSTPFPY
+435 DFGATPFPY
-444 VKVKLDN
+444 IKVKLDN

-462 STANRLDQDIV
+462 STANTLDQDIF
-473 TLTDNFNLSFG
+473 TLTDNFNWSVG

-496 FMLEN
+496 FQMEN

-522 GSAKEAKPEEY
+522 GTANEAKPEEY
-533 NYSFSNETITG
+533 NYSYSNETITG
-544 SKNWAP
+544 SKSWAP

-562 DKWNL
+562 DKWSV
-567 TDNFNFTYGLRV
+567 TDNFNLTYGLRV
-579 DMPLYLDKPSINEK
+579 DMPIYLDKPGVNTK
-593 FNASEIAKSRDLA
+593 FNTSDMAVSRNLA
-606 TNKMPSSTP
+606 TNNMPGSTP

-620 VGFRWDINRD
+620 VGFRWDINSD
-630 NSFLVRGGAGIF
+630 NSFLLRGGAGIF

-650 ISNSFGNTGVE
+650 ISNSFSNTGIE
-661 YIRTRLQTA
+661 YVRTRLKSS
-670 DLKNINFKFSPDP
+670 DLKNMDFKFNADP
-683 YNQPLGKAM
+683 ANQPSGKSM
-692 TSTEVDVV
+692 TSEVDVV
-700 SKDFK
+700 SDDFK

-716 EKMLPFD
+716 EKMLPYD
-723 IRGTLEGI
+723 VRATVEGI
-731 YTKKMNDIYYQNI
+731 YTKKMNDIFYQNI

-749 GKMLNNFKDKRP
+749 GKTLNNFGDKRP
-761 LYGPSIS
+761 LYGSSIS
-768 ADYTSVILLSNTNE
+768 SDYTSVILLSNSSE
-782 GYSYNVTG
+782 GYSYNITG
-790 KLEKSF
+790 KLEKTF

-805 YTYGVSKGVN
+805 YTYGQSKGVN

-848 HRIIASASYKVAYGK
+848 HRIIASASYKVSYCK
-863 NLATSIALF
+863 NFATSVALF
-872 YSGNSGSRYS
+872 YNGNSGSRYS
-882 LCYNGDLNKDGVK
+882 LCYNGDLNKDGVN
-895 GNDLI
+895 GNDLL
-900 YVPTN
+900 YVPTDA
-905 SEIDAMIIKPLTN
+905 EVDAMNFKTLTG
-918 LPADKQRND
+918 LTPDQQKID
-927 LKAYINSEESGL
+927 LKGFLASEESGL
-939 KNLQGKYA
+939 SDKRGGYA
-947 ERNGLITPFEH
+947 ERNELMTPFEH
-958 HFDLRIMQDFYLM
+958 HFDLRLMQDFYIM
-971 VGGRKHTL
+971 VGSRKHTL

-1009 KVESIAS
+1009 KAESVTAD
-1016 NGTPTFSF
+1016 GAATFSF
-1024 TKPASN
+1024 TKPSSN
-1030 ALYNQSDY
+1030 KLYNQSDY
-1038 NSRWRAQLGVRYI
+1038 NSRWRAQIGVRYI

>member
-1 MKKYCFVLLMMLF
+1 MKKNLVFLLLMLL
-14 FTTLSYAQVTTSAI
+14 FTTISHAQVTTSAI
-28 SGKIVDVQK
+28 TGKIVDAKKEV
-37 QALPGATVV
+37 LPGAAVIAV
-46 AIHLPSG
+46 HIPSG
-53 TYYSGVSNVDG
+53 TMYSGVSNGDG
-64 YYAIMGMKPGGPYRI
+64 YYSLMGMKPGGPYRI
-79 ETRYI
+79 ETSFI
-84 GYEKSD
+84 GYEKAE
-90 LVGINLPLGETFIY
+90 LTGVTLPLGETYIY
-104 NPVMNESSIAL
+104 NPVMSESSIAL
-115 NELVVVAAPGF
+115 NELVIVGTSGF

-132 ASANISSQ
+132 ASANISAQ

-147 ISRSVSDF
+147 ISRSIGDF
-155 TRLVPQA
+155 TRLIPQA
-162 ASSNGGTSFSGTN
+162 ASTNGGTSFSGAN

-235 INAITKSGSND
+235 INAITKSGSNE

-267 NVENRKKLD
+267 DVKDRTKLD
-276 KQTDMQFGVSLG
+276 KQTDMQYGLSLG

-314 VGEGSNVTKEEADQV
+314 VGDGSNVTKEEADQV
-329 MNHLMSISGGY
+329 MNHLKSISGGY
-340 NGGGYGPMDVTTKS
+340 NGGGYGSQDVTTKS

-359 RIDWNIND
+359 RIDWNINE

-379 GKQLNYSLSANG
+379 GKQLNFSLSANG

-416 NNTMNNELRVGY
+416 SNTKNNELRFGY
-428 TRVRDNR
+428 TRVRDSR
-435 DFGSTPFPY
+435 DFGATPFPY
-444 VKVKLDN
+444 IKVKLDN

-462 STANRLDQDIV
+462 STANTLDQDIF
-473 TLTDNFNLSFG
+473 TLTDNFNWSVG

-496 FMLEN
+496 FQMEN

-522 GSAKEAKPEEY
+522 GTANEAKPEEY
-533 NYSFSNETITG
+533 NYSYSNETITG
-544 SKNWAP
+544 SKSWAP

-562 DKWNL
+562 DKWSV
-567 TDNFNFTYGLRV
+567 TDNFNLTYGLRV
-579 DMPLYLDKPSINEK
+579 DMPIYLDKPGVNAK
-593 FNASEIAKSRDLA
+593 FNASDMAVSRNLA
-606 TNKMPSSTP
+606 TNNMPGSTP

-620 VGFRWDINRD
+620 VGFRWDINSD
-630 NSFLVRGGAGIF
+630 NSFLLRGGAGIF

-650 ISNSFGNTGVE
+650 ISNSFSNTGIE
-661 YIRTRLQTA
+661 YVRTRLKSS
-670 DLKNINFKFSPDP
+670 DLKNMDFKFNADP
-683 YNQPLGKAM
+683 ANQPSGKSM
-692 TSTEVDVV
+692 TSEVDVV
-700 SKDFK
+700 SDDFK

-711 VNLAV
+711 VNMAV
-716 EKMLPFD
+716 EKMLPYD
-723 IRGTLEGI
+723 VRATVEGI
-731 YTKKMNDIYYQNI
+731 YTKKMNDIFYQNI

-749 GKMLNNFKDKRP
+749 GKTLNNFGDKRP
-761 LYGPSIS
+761 LYGSSIS
-768 ADYTSVILLSNTNE
+768 SDYTSVILLSNSSE
-782 GYSYNVTG
+782 GYSYNITG
-790 KLEKSF
+790 KLEKTF

-805 YTYGVSKGVN
+805 YTYGQSKGVN

-848 HRIIASASYKVAYGK
+848 HRIIASASYKVSYGK
-863 NLATSIALF
+863 NFATSVALF
-872 YSGNSGSRYS
+872 YNGNSGSRYS
-882 LCYNGDLNKDGVK
+882 LCYNGDLNKDGVN
-895 GNDLI
+895 GNDLL
-900 YVPTN
+900 YVPTDA
-905 SEIDAMIIKPLTN
+905 EVDAMNFKTLTG
-918 LPADKQRND
+918 LTPDQQKID
-927 LKAYINSEESGL
+927 LKGFLASEESGL
-939 KNLQGKYA
+939 SDKRGGYA
-947 ERNGLITPFEH
+947 ERNELMTPFEH
-958 HFDLRIMQDFYLM
+958 HFDLRLMQDFYIM
-971 VGGRKHTL
+971 VGSRKHTL

-1009 KVESIAS
+1009 KAESVTAD
-1016 NGTPTFSF
+1016 GAATFSF
-1024 TKPASN
+1024 TKPSN
-1030 ALYNQSDY
+1030 NKLYNQSDY
-1038 NSRWRAQLGVRYI
+1038 NSRWRAQIGVRYI

>member
-1 MKKYCFVLLMMLF
+1 MKKNLVFLLLMLL
-14 FTTLSYAQVTTSAI
+14 FTTISHAQVTTSAI
-28 SGKIVDVQK
+28 TGKIVDAKKEV
-37 QALPGATVV
+37 LPGAAVIAV
-46 AIHLPSG
+46 HIPSG
-53 TYYSGVSNVDG
+53 TMYSGVSNGDG
-64 YYAIMGMKPGGPYRI
+64 YYSLMGMKPGGPYRI
-79 ETRYI
+79 ETSFI
-84 GYEKSD
+84 GYEKAE
-90 LVGINLPLGETFIY
+90 LTGVTLPLGETYIY
-104 NPVMNESSIAL
+104 NPVMSESSIAL
-115 NELVVVAAPGF
+115 NELVIVGTSGF

-132 ASANISSQ
+132 ASANISAQ

-147 ISRSVSDF
+147 ISRSIGDF
-155 TRLVPQA
+155 TRLIPQA
-162 ASSNGGTSFSGTN
+162 ASTNGGTSFSGTN

-235 INAITKSGSND
+235 INAITKSGSNE

-267 NVENRKKLD
+267 DVKDRTKLD
-276 KQTDMQFGVSLG
+276 KQTDMQYGLSLG

-314 VGEGSNVTKEEADQV
+314 VGDGSNVTKEEADQV
-329 MNHLMSISGGY
+329 MNHLKSISGGY
-340 NGGGYGPMDVTTKS
+340 NGGGYGSQDVTTKS

-359 RIDWNIND
+359 RIDWNINE

-379 GKQLNYSLSANG
+379 GKQLNFSLSANG

-416 NNTMNNELRVGY
+416 SNTKNNELRFGY
-428 TRVRDNR
+428 TRVRDSR
-435 DFGSTPFPY
+435 DFGATPFPY
-444 VKVKLDN
+444 IKVKLDN

-462 STANRLDQDIV
+462 STANTLDQDIF
-473 TLTDNFNLSFG
+473 TLTDNFNWSVG

-496 FMLEN
+496 FQMEN

-522 GSAKEAKPEEY
+522 GTANEAKPEEY
-533 NYSFSNETITG
+533 NYSYSNETITG
-544 SKNWAP
+544 SKSWAP

-562 DKWNL
+562 DKWSV
-567 TDNFNFTYGLRV
+567 TDNFNLTYGLRV
-579 DMPLYLDKPSINEK
+579 DMPIYLDKPGVNTK
-593 FNASEIAKSRDLA
+593 FNTSDMAVSRNLA
-606 TNKMPSSTP
+606 TNNMPGSTP

-620 VGFRWDINRD
+620 VGFRWDINSD
-630 NSFLVRGGAGIF
+630 NSFLLRGGAGIF

-650 ISNSFGNTGVE
+650 ISNSFSNTGIE
-661 YIRTRLQTA
+661 YVRTRLKSS
-670 DLKNINFKFSPDP
+670 DLKNMDFKFNADP
-683 YNQPLGKAM
+683 ANQPSGKSM
-692 TSTEVDVV
+692 TSEVDVV
-700 SKDFK
+700 SDDFK

-711 VNLAV
+711 VNMAV
-716 EKMLPFD
+716 EKMLPYD
-723 IRGTLEGI
+723 VRATVEGI
-731 YTKKMNDIYYQNI
+731 YTKKMNDIFYQNI

-749 GKMLNNFKDKRP
+749 GKTVNNFGDKRP
-761 LYGPSIS
+761 LYGSSIS
-768 ADYTSVILLSNTNE
+768 SDYTSVILLSNSSE
-782 GYSYNVTG
+782 GYSYNITG
-790 KLEKSF
+790 KLEKTF

-805 YTYGVSKGVN
+805 YTYGQSKGVN

-848 HRIIASASYKVAYGK
+848 HRIIASASYKVSYGK
-863 NLATSIALF
+863 NFATSVALF
-872 YSGNSGSRYS
+872 YNGNSGSRYS
-882 LCYNGDLNKDGVK
+882 LCYNGDLNKDGVN
-895 GNDLI
+895 GNDLL
-900 YVPTN
+900 YVPTDA
-905 SEIDAMIIKPLTN
+905 EVDAMNFKTLTG
-918 LPADKQRND
+918 LTPDQQKID
-927 LKAYINSEESGL
+927 LKGFLASEESGL
-939 KNLQGKYA
+939 SDKRGGYA
-947 ERNGLITPFEH
+947 ERNELMTPFEH
-958 HFDLRIMQDFYLM
+958 HFDLRLMQDFYIM
-971 VGGRKHTL
+971 VGSRKHTL

-1009 KVESIAS
+1009 KAESVTAD
-1016 NGTPTFSF
+1016 GAATFSF
-1024 TKPASN
+1024 TKPSN
-1030 ALYNQSDY
+1030 NKLYNQSDY
-1038 NSRWRAQLGVRYI
+1038 NSRWRAQIGVRYI